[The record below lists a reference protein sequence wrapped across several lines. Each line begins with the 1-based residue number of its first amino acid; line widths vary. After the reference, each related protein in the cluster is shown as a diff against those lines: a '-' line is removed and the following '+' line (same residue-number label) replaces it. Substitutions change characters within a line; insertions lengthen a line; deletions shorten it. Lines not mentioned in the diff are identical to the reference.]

1 MAKSNLVILPS
12 RSRPENVARCI
23 NALKENSLI
32 SDFCVAI
39 DDDQSDL
46 YPRLDGVIYEVN
58 PRLRVNGTLNLVAI
72 KYAKKYKTICFIG
85 DDHLVKSK
93 NWDQS
98 LAEPINTKG
107 YGISYGNDLLQGQ
120 NLPTAAMMSTNI
132 IEILGFMSPPQLI
145 HLFIDNF
152 WMVLGLNIGSLYY
165 FEDVIIEHLHPY
177 AGKAEIDDGYI
188 DANSTERVSADEREF
203 ARYLADE
210 FENDFKKVMATLG

>member
-12 RSRPENVARCI
+12 RSRPQNVERCI

-58 PRLRVNGTLNLVAI
+58 PRMRLNGTLNLVAT
-72 KYAKKYKTICFIG
+72 KYAKKYQTIYFIG
-85 DDHLVKSK
+85 DDNLVKSK

-107 YGISYGNDLLQGQ
+107 YGVSYGNDLFQGQ

-145 HLFIDNF
+145 HLFMDNF

-165 FEDVIIEHLHPY
+165 FDDVIIEHLHPY

-188 DANSTERVSADEREF
+188 EANSTERVSADEREF

-210 FENDFKKVMATLG
+210 FQNDLKKVMATLG

>member
-12 RSRPENVARCI
+12 RSRPKNVERCI
-23 NALKENSLI
+23 NALKDNSLI

-72 KYAKKYKTICFIG
+72 KYAKKYKTICFVG

-152 WMVLGLNIGSLYY
+152 WMVLGLNIGSFYY
-165 FEDVIIEHLHPY
+165 FDDVIIEHLHPY

-188 DANSTERVSADEREF
+188 EANSTERVSADEREF
-203 ARYLADE
+203 ARYLTDD
-210 FENDFKKVMATLG
+210 FENDLKKVMATLG

>member
-1 MAKSNLVILPS
+1 MVKSNLVILPS
-12 RSRPENVARCI
+12 RSRPQNVERCI

-58 PRLRVNGTLNLVAI
+58 PRMRLNGTLNLVAT
-72 KYAKKYKTICFIG
+72 KYAKKYQTIYFIG
-85 DDHLVKSK
+85 DDNLVKSK

-107 YGISYGNDLLQGQ
+107 YGVSYGNDLFQGQ

-145 HLFIDNF
+145 HLFMDNF

-165 FEDVIIEHLHPY
+165 FDDVIIEHLHPY

-188 DANSTERVSADEREF
+188 EANSTERVSADEREF

-210 FENDFKKVMATLG
+210 FQNDLKKVMATLG